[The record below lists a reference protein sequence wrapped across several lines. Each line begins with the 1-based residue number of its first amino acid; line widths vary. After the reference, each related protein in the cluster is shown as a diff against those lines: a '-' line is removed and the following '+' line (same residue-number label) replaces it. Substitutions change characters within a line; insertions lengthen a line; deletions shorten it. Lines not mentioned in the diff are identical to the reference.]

1 MILKSYIIE
10 KDLTILNKYPS
21 ILAYGTNAGIKDDL
35 KSKIRNNYK
44 DVEIINLFEDF
55 ILKNKIINYLT
66 N

>member
-44 DVEIINLFEDF
+44 DVEIINLFENI
-55 ILKNKIINYLT
+55 ILLSKNND
-66 N
+66 